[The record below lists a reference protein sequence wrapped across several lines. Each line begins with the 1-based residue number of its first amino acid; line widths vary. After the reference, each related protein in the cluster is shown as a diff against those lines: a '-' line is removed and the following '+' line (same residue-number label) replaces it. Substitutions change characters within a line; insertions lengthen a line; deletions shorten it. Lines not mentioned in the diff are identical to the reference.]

1 MAASGGVYSQPKE
14 SGMPEVSLQFFA
26 QMLVL
31 GAAVGIVSNALG
43 VGGGLLIVP
52 ALVEFA
58 PGIDQHTAKGT
69 SLFIIMF
76 VALINAWRL
85 NRGVTHIEWRLTA
98 LLAAG
103 SIVGGYGGAWGTILL
118 PEDAVTWI
126 FVTVLVLLAL
136 RLAFGES
143 GDPERLPQ
151 QAKPRT
157 AILIGLATGIIS
169 GATGVGGGAIMV
181 PLVLLAA
188 AASHKRVAAISNM
201 VMVMTCLAAT
211 VAHAQAEPTSDLPW
225 TWGQINVALAPLI
238 VAGAQTAGPLGRWIN
253 HNLTRTQRRRTML
266 VLLTLI
272 AVRLLYRTI
281 TA

>member
-1 MAASGGVYSQPKE
+1 
-14 SGMPEVSLQFFA
+14 MPEVSFQFFA

-31 GAAVGIVSNALG
+31 GAAVGIISNALG

-69 SLFIIMF
+69 SLFIIIF
-76 VALINAWRL
+76 VASINAWRL
-85 NRGVTHIEWRLTA
+85 NRGVTNIEWRLTA

-103 SIVGGYGGAWGTILL
+103 SVVGGYGGAWSTVVL
-118 PEDAVTWI
+118 PERAVTWI

-136 RLAFGES
+136 RLAFEEPNA
-143 GDPERLPQ
+143 PEGPPQ

-181 PLVLLAA
+181 PLVLVAA
-188 AASHKRVAAISNM
+188 VASHKRVAAISNM

-211 VAHAQAEPTSDLPW
+211 GAHAQAEPTTDLPW
-225 TWGQINVALAPLI
+225 TWGQINVAVAPL
-238 VAGAQTAGPLGRWIN
+238 VVVGAQAAGPLGRWIN
-253 HNLTRTQRRRTML
+253 HNLTRSQRRRAMFA
-266 VLLTLI
+266 LLTII
-272 AVRLLYRTI
+272 AVRLIYRTV